1 MSQYL
6 PTLGYNVLYKIT
18 FGSAMPTRT
27 MKIIN
32 KLGIHMK
39 PAGLFV
45 QEAGKYKSDILVY
58 KDDLDNE
65 KVNGKSLI
73 GILMLAA
80 GKDST
85 ITIEADGEDA
95 EQALDGLE
103 SLVIQRKFDE
113 E

>member
-1 MSQYL
+1 M
-6 PTLGYNVLYKIT
+6 PNRTL
-18 FGSAMPTRT
+18 
-27 MKIIN
+27 KIIN
-32 KLGIHMK
+32 KLGIHMN

-45 QEAGKYKSDILVY
+45 REAGKYKSDILVY
-58 KDDLDNE
+58 KDDLENE

-85 ITIEADGEDA
+85 ITIEAEGEDA
-95 EQALDGLE
+95 EQALDRLE
-103 SLVIQRKFDE
+103 NLVVQRKFGE